1 MELDRPLLIEDR
13 DCDTNLP
20 CAVDDH
26 FIFDTGIL
34 PNTNMNNNNQA
45 SAHFLLATTHV
56 VRMIGELLQ
65 SLRAPVVSHHT
76 LAAFDSH
83 FASCQSVFPVHF
95 QVYHPQPLEPRHLV
109 PIFQLQN
116 CRIVLHRH
124 NLSTSCPPEVRAAA
138 IQSCVQVA
146 KETAHLLVR
155 VKQYQPLGNK
165 TWADAVAS
173 AGTTMVCTHIW
184 RCMLFLCFSAIYDEA
199 LVCADICAAI
209 GDFRPVNIACGRN
222 LYGFLRQLAGKIAS
236 GKDLTK
242 DEMMLALV
250 SGDVQ
255 GSNESAWAL
264 SGSEASPI
272 MNGLGAPPMPDAKEG
287 IQNNV
292 ETGLSLSEEE
302 KKEWI
307 GWGHIQEI
315 IRQLKREKEQREYK
329 QPHMPHPPLVWDQQM
344 MSQPTAAPASNG
356 TATSNGSSRIS
367 IANII

>member
-1 MELDRPLLIEDR
+1 MELGRPLLIEDR

-26 FIFDTGIL
+26 FIHDAGII
-34 PNTNMNNNNQA
+34 PSNNMNDQT
-45 SAHFLLATTHV
+45 SAHFLLTTIHV
-56 VRMIGELLQ
+56 VRMIGQLLQ
-65 SLRAPVVSHHT
+65 SLRAPVMSHHI
-76 LAAFDSH
+76 LADFDSH
-83 FASCQSVFPVHF
+83 FTSCQNMFPVNF
-95 QVYHPQPLEPRHLV
+95 QVYHPQPLEPRQLH

-124 NLSTSCPPEVRAAA
+124 NMSTSCPPEVRAAA
-138 IQSCVQVA
+138 IQSCLQIA

-155 VKQYQPLGNK
+155 VKQYQPLDNK
-165 TWADAVAS
+165 PWADAVAS

-184 RCMLFLCFSAIYDEA
+184 RCMLFLCFNAMYDEA
-199 LVCADICAAI
+199 LVCTDICAAI
-209 GDFRPVNIACGRN
+209 GDFRPINTACGRN

-255 GSNESAWAL
+255 GSETAWVL

-272 MNGLGAPPMPDAKEG
+272 MNGPGVPSMPDAKEG
-287 IQNNV
+287 TQNSA

-302 KKEWI
+302 KKEWR
-307 GWGHIQEI
+307 GWSHIQEI
-315 IRQLKREKEQREYK
+315 IRQLKREKEQREYQ
-329 QPHMPHPPLVWDQQM
+329 QPHMPHPPLVWDPQM
-344 MSQPTAAPASNG
+344 MPQPTAAPASNG